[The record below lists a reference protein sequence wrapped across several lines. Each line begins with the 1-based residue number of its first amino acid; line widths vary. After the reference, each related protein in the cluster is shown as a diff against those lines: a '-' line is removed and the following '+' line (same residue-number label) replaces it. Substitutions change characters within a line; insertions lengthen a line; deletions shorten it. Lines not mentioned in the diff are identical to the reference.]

1 MRPDPATLGLMLADL
16 LAHDGV
22 VEDVWLSGTVGF
34 MALHGGIES
43 GTAELARQASQ
54 RAGASLYVVEQPE
67 DLWWHVPSTNFDPA
81 DSSGLRRFVD
91 HVTCA
96 VSLHGF
102 GRPGMQE
109 TVLLGGRNREM
120 AARMATVM
128 RKQTATHVI
137 DELEEMPR
145 TLRGVHPRNPV
156 NLPPGSGVQI
166 ELTADLR
173 EGPASELIVE
183 AMVTSARAEMAQL
196 EAG

>member
-1 MRPDPATLGLMLADL
+1 MLADL

-22 VEDVWLSGTVGF
+22 VEDVSLSGIVGF
-34 MALHGGIES
+34 MALHGGIET
-43 GTAELARQASQ
+43 GTAELARRAAQ

-81 DSSGLRRFVD
+81 DSHGLRRFIH

-102 GRPGMQE
+102 GRPGMQK

-128 RKQTATHVI
+128 RKHPSTRVI
-137 DELEEMPR
+137 DDLEEMPR

-156 NLPPGSGVQI
+156 NLPPGRGVQI

-173 EGPASELIVE
+173 EGPASEPIVE